1 MNFVNIYYN
10 SESDIQYG
18 GQKQKIL
25 GEGSYG
31 CVVKPGIDNNG
42 NINKLKN
49 SVTKISEMNFYS
61 KNEYNISESIKKKL
75 ANYYNNR
82 FTVILK
88 KNIVEFNV
96 LQDNSKFDINKC
108 ENLMEH
114 MDIDSYDYLFDN
126 KYLKQKFFMFYIP
139 YIKGDNLK
147 KNILQNNNNNN
158 NKFIEKYVYYFDY
171 LLYSI
176 NLLQKINIVHND
188 LYDRNIIVK
197 RLDSGNNDVPIIID
211 YGLTYNSKKM
221 YKYSA
226 DGRIDLKYLKK
237 FYFDYRPSSY
247 YHCIDKMFIV
257 FLINNKI
264 NNFFVNNLDSDN
276 DLKSKHIDSFIHD
289 YIFSI
294 QQSEKLNFFLQEREL
309 NFIKKSM
316 EKYLYSFTNKAK
328 YPDYK
333 SIVNRAFKKYIYLYG
348 YI

>member
-126 KYLKQKFFMFYIP
+126 KYLKQKFF
-139 YIKGDNLK
+139 
-147 KNILQNNNNNN
+147 
-158 NKFIEKYVYYFDY
+158 YV
-171 LLYSI
+171 LY
-176 NLLQKINIVHND
+176 
-188 LYDRNIIVK
+188 
-197 RLDSGNNDVPIIID
+197 
-211 YGLTYNSKKM
+211 T
-221 YKYSA
+221 
-226 DGRIDLKYLKK
+226 
-237 FYFDYRPSSY
+237 
-247 YHCIDKMFIV
+247 
-257 FLINNKI
+257 
-264 NNFFVNNLDSDN
+264 
-276 DLKSKHIDSFIHD
+276 IH
-289 YIFSI
+289 
-294 QQSEKLNFFLQEREL
+294 
-309 NFIKKSM
+309 
-316 EKYLYSFTNKAK
+316 
-328 YPDYK
+328 
-333 SIVNRAFKKYIYLYG
+333 
-348 YI
+348 